1 MCKDQDSG
9 ERQSGDWL
17 TCQEH
22 KREVRKVWL
31 LKGGTI
37 MPGAYIGGIGIP
49 ILILVLIIWAFVKAN
64 LEICHPNEILVFSGR
79 KRRLTDGTE
88 IGYRIIKGGRGLK
101 IPIIESVS
109 RMSLTT
115 IPIELELKGA
125 LTNGIIPINIQAMA
139 NVKIAGSEEEGLYNA
154 LERFLGKKVSD
165 ISQIAKENLEGSL
178 RGVLA
183 TLSPEEANSKRL
195 EFAIE
200 VTQQAREDLGRLG
213 LVLDAFKIKH
223 LSDDEGYLDA
233 IARKKNAEVRRDAQ
247 IVEANAEAEARL
259 VAAEAKKR
267 GNVAEHEADIS
278 IVEAEN
284 RLRVRRADL
293 AAEANRFEAR
303 SKVAGEVARVE
314 EEKKLEEQRVEMNKS
329 KYDADMVVP
338 ARAEKEAM
346 ELRAIGKAASIVEDG
361 KATAEAVRLMRQE
374 WEKEDTRE
382 LFLIQQLPD
391 ILDKVTSV
399 VSKNLSIDKVTVVDS
414 GDGHGVPSYVRGV
427 TGSIVAIFE
436 QIKNATG
443 LDIPEILQ
451 AKGKRSG
458 EFAS

>member
-1 MCKDQDSG
+1 MS
-9 ERQSGDWL
+9 
-17 TCQEH
+17 
-22 KREVRKVWL
+22 
-31 LKGGTI
+31 
-37 MPGAYIGGIGIP
+37 GAYIGGIGIP
-49 ILILVLIIWAFVKAN
+49 ILLIVLVIWAFVKAN

-79 KRRLTDGTE
+79 KRRLKDGTE
-88 IGYRIIKGGRGLK
+88 IGYRVIKGGRGLK
-101 IPIIESVS
+101 IPIIESVT

-183 TLSPEEANSKRL
+183 TLTPEEANTNRL
-195 EFAIE
+195 EFAE
-200 VTQQAREDLGRLG
+200 NVAQQARDDLGRLG
-213 LVLDAFKIKH
+213 LVLDTFKIKH

-233 IARKKNAEVRRDAQ
+233 IARKKNAEVRKDAR
-247 IVEANAEAEARL
+247 IVEANAEAEAKL

-284 RLRVRRADL
+284 KLRVRRADL
-293 AAEANRFEAR
+293 AAEAHRIEAK
-303 SKVAGEVARVE
+303 SKVAGEIARVE
-314 EEKKLEEQRVEMNKS
+314 EEKKLEEERVEMNKS
-329 KYDADMVVP
+329 KYEADVVVP

-346 ELRAIGKAASIVEDG
+346 GLQAIGKAASIVEDG

-399 VSKNLSIDKVTVVDS
+399 VSENLSIDKVTVVDS

-443 LDIPEILQ
+443 LDIPGILQ
-451 AKGKRSG
+451 ARGKSIG
-458 EFAS
+458 EMTS

>member
-1 MCKDQDSG
+1 MSR
-9 ERQSGDWL
+9 RQ
-17 TCQEH
+17 E
-22 KREVRKVWL
+22 
-31 LKGGTI
+31 GGTI
-37 MPGAYIGGIGIP
+37 MSGAYIGGIGIP

-115 IPIELELKGA
+115 IPIELELRGA

-154 LERFLGKKVSD
+154 LERFLGKKVTD

-183 TLSPEEANSKRL
+183 TLTPEEANSKRL
-195 EFAIE
+195 EFADE
-200 VTQQAREDLGRLG
+200 VSQQAREDLGRLG
-213 LVLDAFKIKH
+213 LVLDTFKIKH

-233 IARKKNAEVRRDAQ
+233 IASKKNSEVRRDAK

-267 GNVAEHEADIS
+267 GNVAEHNADIS

-284 RLRVRRADL
+284 RLRVRKADL

-303 SKVAGEVARVE
+303 SKVAGEIARVE

-399 VSKNLSIDKVTVVDS
+399 VSENLSIDKVTVVDS